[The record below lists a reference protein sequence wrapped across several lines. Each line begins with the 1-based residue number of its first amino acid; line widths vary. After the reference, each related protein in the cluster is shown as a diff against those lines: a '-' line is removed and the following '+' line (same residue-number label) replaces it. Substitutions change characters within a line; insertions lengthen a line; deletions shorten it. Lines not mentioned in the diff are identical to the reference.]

1 MASSYSNSLK
11 IQLMANGED
20 SNTWGT
26 ITNTNWNL
34 MEQAVTG
41 VDTIVMANAN
51 YTLTNLNGISDEARN
66 MVIIATGTTG
76 GAGKQIIAPLVQKFY
91 IVYNNTSDGYSVN
104 IGASTGAVITIPNGV
119 TAQVY
124 CDGSNFYSAQ
134 TGSAGNFLVNGNLSV
149 TGSQVDVGNMSIGGT
164 LGVTGAASLNG
175 GGTST
180 TPTTGDNTTKIA
192 TTAFVTTAVTNA
204 TGSLGT
210 MSTQNANNVA
220 ITGGT
225 LNGVSGTN
233 SGLSVGTATNLTG
246 SGTISST
253 TTGTT
258 QALGTN
264 NTTIATTAFAL
275 ANGIPSGAIV
285 MWSGSIASI
294 PSGWLLCNGANGTPD
309 LRDRFVVGAGNSY
322 AVGATGGTAD
332 AVVVSHT
339 HTATSVVTDPTHSH
353 VNAAG
358 ITALNGSGATVNF
371 ALGGSGGQGYNN
383 VSTNAASTGI
393 TVATTNTATGV
404 SGTNQNL
411 PPYYALAYIMKS

>member
-1 MASSYSNSLK
+1 MSTYTTSLK
-11 IQLMANGED
+11 IQEIASGD
-20 SNTWGT
+20 QSGVWGAT
-26 ITNTNWNL
+26 TNTNWTL
-34 MEQAVTG
+34 IEQAVAG
-41 VDTIVMANAN
+41 VQSIIMANAN
-51 YTLTNLNGISDEARN
+51 YTLTNLNGVSDEARN
-66 MVIIATGTTG
+66 MVLVVTGTNSG
-76 GAGKQIIAPLVQKFY
+76 IYQIVAPLNQPKMYV
-91 IVYNNTSDGYSVN
+91 VYNNTTGGYAIT
-104 IGASTGAVITIPNGV
+104 IGASSGAVITIPNGV

-124 CDGSNFYSAQ
+124 TDGTNFYSAQ

-294 PSGWLLCNGANGTPD
+294 PSGWLLCNGSSGTPD
-309 LRDRFVVGAGNSY
+309 LRDRFVVGAGSTY
-322 AVGATGGTAD
+322 AVAATGGTAD
-332 AVVVSHT
+332 AIVVSHT
-339 HTATSVVTDPTHSH
+339 HTATSVDAGHTHGFTASVSNSSTPTGP
-353 VNAAG
+353 AG
-358 ITALNGSGATVNF
+358 AGAPPASGT
-371 ALGGSGGQGYNN
+371 
-383 VSTNAASTGI
+383 
-393 TVATTNTATGV
+393 TATGNANITTTINATGS
-404 SGTNQNL
+404 SGTGQNL

>member
-1 MASSYSNSLK
+1 
-11 IQLMANGED
+11 MANGED

-104 IGASTGAVITIPNGV
+104 IGASSGAVITIPSGV

-180 TPTTGDNTTKIA
+180 TPAPGDNSTKIA
-192 TTAFVTTAVTNA
+192 TTAFVTAA
-204 TGSLGT
+204 TGTLGT
-210 MSTQNANNVA
+210 MATQNANNVN

-225 LNGVSGTN
+225 ESGLTRTGGTLSGLATPLAIASGGTGASTLTANNVLLGNGTSALQTVAPSTSGNLLVSNGTTWTSASLASSGVKLGLGITGETWHNLTGTNVANQTYTNSRSYPIMVNIQLHSGSSGTN
-233 SGLSVGTATNLTG
+233 PSYLYVNGNAVANVNGGGWTG
-246 SGTISST
+246 GMDAVCS
-253 TTGTT
+253 
-258 QALGTN
+258 
-264 NTTIATTAFAL
+264 
-275 ANGIPSGAIV
+275 AIV
-285 MWSGSIASI
+285 
-294 PSGWLLCNGANGTPD
+294 PP
-309 LRDRFVVGAGNSY
+309 
-322 AVGATGGTAD
+322 GAT
-332 AVVVSHT
+332 
-339 HTATSVVTDPTHSH
+339 
-353 VNAAG
+353 
-358 ITALNGSGATVNF
+358 
-371 ALGGSGGQGYNN
+371 Y
-383 VSTNAASTGI
+383 STNSSSAGS
-393 TVATTNTATGV
+393 
-404 SGTNQNL
+404 SWWEL
-411 PPYYALAYIMKS
+411 Y

>member
-20 SNTWGT
+20 SGTWGT

-51 YTLTNLNGISDEARN
+51 YTLTNLNGVSDEARN

-104 IGASTGAVITIPNGV
+104 IGASSGAVITIPSGV

-180 TPTTGDNTTKIA
+180 TPAPGDNSTKIA
-192 TTAFVTTAVTNA
+192 TTAFVTAA
-204 TGSLGT
+204 TGTLGT
-210 MSTQNANNVA
+210 MATQNANNVN

-225 LNGVSGTN
+225 ESGLTRTGGTLSGLATPLAIASGGTGASTLTANNVLLGNGTSALQTVAPSTSGNLLVSNGTTWTSASLASSGVKLGLGITGETWHNLTGTNVANQTYTNSRSYPIMVNIQLHSGSSGTN
-233 SGLSVGTATNLTG
+233 PSYLYVNGNAVANVNGGGWTG
-246 SGTISST
+246 GMDAVCS
-253 TTGTT
+253 
-258 QALGTN
+258 
-264 NTTIATTAFAL
+264 
-275 ANGIPSGAIV
+275 AIV
-285 MWSGSIASI
+285 
-294 PSGWLLCNGANGTPD
+294 PP
-309 LRDRFVVGAGNSY
+309 
-322 AVGATGGTAD
+322 GAT
-332 AVVVSHT
+332 
-339 HTATSVVTDPTHSH
+339 
-353 VNAAG
+353 
-358 ITALNGSGATVNF
+358 
-371 ALGGSGGQGYNN
+371 Y
-383 VSTNAASTGI
+383 STNSSSAGS
-393 TVATTNTATGV
+393 
-404 SGTNQNL
+404 SWWEL
-411 PPYYALAYIMKS
+411 Y

>member
-104 IGASTGAVITIPNGV
+104 IGASSGAVITIPSGV

-192 TTAFVTTAVTNA
+192 TTAFVNSSITANP
-204 TGSLGT
+204 
-210 MSTQNANNVA
+210 
-220 ITGGT
+220 
-225 LNGVSGTN
+225 
-233 SGLSVGTATNLTG
+233 SVLTG
-246 SGTISST
+246 SIQMWPTASAPTGYLLCAGAAVSRATYAALFAVIGTTFGVGDGST
-253 TTGTT
+253 TFNLPDYTGRSP
-258 QALGTN
+258 L
-264 NTTIATTAFAL
+264 
-275 ANGIPSGAIV
+275 
-285 MWSGSIASI
+285 
-294 PSGWLLCNGANGTPD
+294 GANG
-309 LRDRFVVGAGNSY
+309 SY
-322 AVGATGGTAD
+322 ALASTGGSAD

-339 HTATSVVTDPTHSH
+339 HTAAVTDPGHSH
-353 VNAAG
+353 SLTSNVAALAG
-358 ITALNGSGATVNF
+358 GSSSGANNSYNLNF
-371 ALGGSGGQGYNN
+371 PG
-383 VSTNAASTGI
+383 VTTNSATTGI
-393 TVATTNTATGV
+393 TVTPSTTGV
-404 SGTNQNL
+404 SGTNANL
-411 PPYYALAYIMKS
+411 QPYLAINFIIKT

>member
-1 MASSYSNSLK
+1 
-11 IQLMANGED
+11 MANGED

-51 YTLTNLNGISDEARN
+51 YTLTNLNGVSDEARN

-104 IGASTGAVITIPNGV
+104 IGASSGAVITIPSGV

-180 TPTTGDNTTKIA
+180 TPAPGDNSTKIA
-192 TTAFVTTAVTNA
+192 TTAFVTAA
-204 TGSLGT
+204 TGTLGT
-210 MSTQNANNVA
+210 MATQNANNVN

-225 LNGVSGTN
+225 ESGLTRTGGTLSGLATPLAIASGGTGASTLTANNVLLGNGTSALQTVAPSTSGNLLVSNGTTWTSASLASSGVKLGLGITGETWHNLTGTNVANQTYTNSRSYPIMVNIQLHSGSSGTN
-233 SGLSVGTATNLTG
+233 PSYLYVNGNAVANVNGGGWTG
-246 SGTISST
+246 GMDAVCS
-253 TTGTT
+253 
-258 QALGTN
+258 
-264 NTTIATTAFAL
+264 
-275 ANGIPSGAIV
+275 AIV
-285 MWSGSIASI
+285 
-294 PSGWLLCNGANGTPD
+294 PP
-309 LRDRFVVGAGNSY
+309 
-322 AVGATGGTAD
+322 GAT
-332 AVVVSHT
+332 
-339 HTATSVVTDPTHSH
+339 
-353 VNAAG
+353 
-358 ITALNGSGATVNF
+358 
-371 ALGGSGGQGYNN
+371 Y
-383 VSTNAASTGI
+383 STNSSSAGS
-393 TVATTNTATGV
+393 
-404 SGTNQNL
+404 SWWEL
-411 PPYYALAYIMKS
+411 Y

>member
-1 MASSYSNSLK
+1 
-11 IQLMANGED
+11 MANGED
-20 SNTWGT
+20 SGTWGT

-51 YTLTNLNGISDEARN
+51 YTLTNLNGVSDEARN

-104 IGASTGAVITIPNGV
+104 IGASSGAVITIPSGV

-180 TPTTGDNTTKIA
+180 TPAPGDNSTKIA
-192 TTAFVTTAVTNA
+192 TTAFVTAA
-204 TGSLGT
+204 TGTLGT
-210 MSTQNANNVA
+210 MATQNANNVN

-225 LNGVSGTN
+225 ESGLTRTGGTLSGLATPLAIASGGTGASTLTANNVLLGNGTSALQTVAPSTSGNLLVSNGTTWTSASLASSGVKLGLGITGETWHNLTGTNVANQTYTNSRSYPIMVNIQLHSGSSGTN
-233 SGLSVGTATNLTG
+233 PSYLYVNGNAVANVNGGGWTG
-246 SGTISST
+246 GMDAVCS
-253 TTGTT
+253 
-258 QALGTN
+258 
-264 NTTIATTAFAL
+264 
-275 ANGIPSGAIV
+275 AIV
-285 MWSGSIASI
+285 
-294 PSGWLLCNGANGTPD
+294 PP
-309 LRDRFVVGAGNSY
+309 
-322 AVGATGGTAD
+322 GAT
-332 AVVVSHT
+332 
-339 HTATSVVTDPTHSH
+339 
-353 VNAAG
+353 
-358 ITALNGSGATVNF
+358 
-371 ALGGSGGQGYNN
+371 Y
-383 VSTNAASTGI
+383 STNSSSAGS
-393 TVATTNTATGV
+393 
-404 SGTNQNL
+404 SWWEL
-411 PPYYALAYIMKS
+411 Y